1 MSSYQIEQLKN
12 DDRIAEGVANKH
24 LTFDTIEKFSDELIA
39 NAATFTNLISS
50 ETSQNELRVLNEK
63 LFRFERAFIDE
74 NKLPNQLQF
83 KHVVFAPR
91 WTFLNSN

>member
-1 MSSYQIEQLKN
+1 MTFKTIDKFADQL
-12 DDRIAEGVANKH
+12 VANAK
-24 LTFDTIEKFSDELIA
+24 
-39 NAATFTNLISS
+39 TFTDVITS
-50 ETSQNELRVLNEK
+50 ETDKNKLRVLNEK

-91 WTFLNSN
+91 

>member
-1 MSSYQIEQLKN
+1 MTFKTIDKFADQL
-12 DDRIAEGVANKH
+12 VANAK
-24 LTFDTIEKFSDELIA
+24 
-39 NAATFTNLISS
+39 TFTDLITS
-50 ETSQNELRVLNEK
+50 ETDKNKLRVLNEK

-91 WTFLNSN
+91 

>member
-1 MSSYQIEQLKN
+1 MHALHMFNQVDQLKT
-12 DDRIAEGVANKH
+12 DARIAEGVEKSH
-24 LTFDTIEKFSDELIA
+24 LNFATIDKFADQLSS
-39 NAATFTNLISS
+39 NAGTFTVEITT
-50 ETSQNELRVLNEK
+50 ETNQNRLRILNEK

-91 WTFLNSN
+91 